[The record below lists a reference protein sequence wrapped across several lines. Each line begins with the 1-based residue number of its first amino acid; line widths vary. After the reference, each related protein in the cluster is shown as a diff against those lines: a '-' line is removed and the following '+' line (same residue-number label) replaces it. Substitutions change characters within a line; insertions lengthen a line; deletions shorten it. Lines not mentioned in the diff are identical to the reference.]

1 MAKTLLAS
9 PLLLAQRAGHARADV
24 EHFLYVLLS
33 LSDLTKALVK
43 RDVYPDDVR
52 AVLEQLLDE
61 RPAEEGEVTPTRS
74 PRLQTVHDLA
84 QRRGGSSVDVL
95 TSVAAALPRELVF
108 LRRPLEEA
116 AQDVGALY
124 DGALASKGGAMT
136 FRGWDPDLRTCMGTM
151 QALVDTKWRSWS
163 MTPLALL
170 LTLLCAKRYYEPLR
184 ARGIEAVKM
193 IEEIGSTLPQ
203 SHWRRP
209 PPAGHQA
216 GIGPALY
223 ATILRAEHY
232 AADDASDVRLRH
244 VLAAL
249 HDEPE
254 LAPFV
259 AQIAG

>member
-1 MAKTLLAS
+1 MPTTLLAS
-9 PLLLAQRAGHARADV
+9 PLVLAQRAQHAQADV
-24 EHFLYVLLS
+24 EHFLYELLS
-33 LSDLTKALVK
+33 LSDLTKSLVK
-43 RDVYPDDVR
+43 RDVYSDDVR

-61 RPAEEGEVTPTRS
+61 RPAEEGEVSPTRS
-74 PRLQTVHDLA
+74 PRLRTVHDLA
-84 QRRGGSSVDVL
+84 LRRGGTSVDVL
-95 TSVAAALPRELVF
+95 MSVAAALPRELAF
-108 LRRPLEEA
+108 LRRPLEESA
-116 AQDVGALY
+116 HDVGALY

-136 FRGWDPDLRTCMGTM
+136 FRGWDPDLRTCMATM
-151 QALVDTKWRSWS
+151 QALVDTKWKSWA

-170 LTLLCAKRYYEPLR
+170 LTLLCAKRYYAPLE
-184 ARGIEAVKM
+184 ARGIRAVTL
-193 IEEIGSTLPQ
+193 IEEIGNALPQ

-209 PPAGHQA
+209 PPGGHQA

-244 VLAAL
+244 VLTAL

-259 AQIAG
+259 ATIAG